1 MYETSCELLVFFL
14 DGAHPEMGFRIRA
27 IGDQHSA
34 ISKNR
39 VDKGYE
45 LSAES

>member
-1 MYETSCELLVFFL
+1 MYETSCELLVFCL
-14 DGAHPEMGFRIRA
+14 IAAHPEMGFPDWRY
-27 IGDQHSA
+27 QHSA

-39 VDKGYE
+39 VDNGYE